1 MFETDCK
8 KSDEEKSAKKNNKV
22 KDRLILIEIK

>member
-8 KSDEEKSAKKNNKV
+8 KSDEKKSENKV
-22 KDRLILIEIK
+22 IERLNWSLISKL

>member
-8 KSDEEKSAKKNNKV
+8 KSDEEKCANKNNKV
-22 KDRLILIEIK
+22 KDRLILIKIK

>member
-8 KSDEEKSAKKNNKV
+8 QSDEEKSANKNNKV
-22 KDRLILIEIK
+22 KDRLNLIEIK